1 MLDVKKMLDKL
12 WMIFAVVGV
21 ASAMDIAPFY
31 FEKAADTDVET
42 QEAEWNYLMKYKM
55 FGAHGINF
63 NNTLIRVTDS
73 VGWFGTADGDLNL
86 LKNGQDTIGGPILV
100 GGNIN
105 FHMGPEVFTNGPV
118 NVTGDITVDDTTNF
132 KSKGNL
138 FYGEQ
143 CVKGDVHYLYPGF
156 VDPIGN
162 DSDSI
167 AKRNAKLHFGET
179 AYKDCFDE
187 SKGLKVPVVN
197 QNLRI
202 PTLENDPAT
211 YSTELRT
218 RVHKIKNKETG
229 LLELEQSKTGTF
241 TLGTV
246 ALDDE
251 IVEIYVPWGD
261 PKEYYD
267 IYLDNLNFSNAA
279 TLLLNM
285 QPGGRLTRVFLKNGI
300 TGFSSLSNI
309 AVQYAEYD
317 DDDNLKKEANGDT
330 IYVRQSNEDYN
341 GSVLF
346 YTSKDITFPS
356 FADSS
361 TIQGTFISAG
371 KITIADHMILA
382 GQLLADVIDIN
393 ALFDGKNFIFVS
405 FNSTTLNFD
414 PTALA
419 EGSFIE
425 NNQTV
430 LVPIKLDTL
439 SSVNVSFKYCFD
451 IKDSS
456 LTDSASKIASIQDF
470 NGISHVC
477 GVDTGS
483 VKILEGDTVPHGIY
497 EVYINV
503 AIDTL
508 FEGKEKLPMKVFGLA
523 GAVLPGNKRQGYFEL
538 PIIDDPTPASLKK
551 IVLDSVP
558 ENSPVGTR
566 IDSLIAVRGDKLCT
580 HCKFALVDSTDYVNV
595 SETGLVTVKDSSILD
610 YETITEIKIRVL
622 VIDTLYQKTSDTT
635 VTIPVINVNE
645 DPILD
650 KQEFDI
656 VEHMPPNTRVDSMTW
671 DDKDLA
677 DKFRKD
683 EFEAIG
689 GATDVFT
696 VSPTGVITTKKE
708 LDYETMDTTY
718 ILVVK
723 LKDSSDPTLF
733 DIDTM
738 VIHVHNVNEPP
749 TITTDSLHVT
759 ENSKKGTTVGVVE
772 SKDPDIGDSKS
783 FTLVKDESGCL
794 EMAPD
799 GTVSVKK
806 SDCLD
811 REKTP
816 VVYIT
821 VNVTD
826 AGGLSHTK
834 DIAVV
839 VDDVP
844 GPTIDIV
851 EASNEDTTWKYPEII
866 YTNRDS
872 LNVCW
877 EVNKVRQPCADTTL
891 KPGINRICKEVCDV
905 DGFEGC
911 AQDCFTAYYSDISPV
926 VTVSAANDA
935 NLASNIYT
943 IVERPAD
950 SDTNVYVKDTV
961 SRITVTV
968 TDKDPIDGDTTY
980 SFTIPV
986 DLTRKVNVPQTT
998 YDALSA
1004 VANQTVALDVLHAN
1018 TTSTPINGNSVLNS
1032 YPTKVAGVE
1041 VTVCYVTDNKGN
1053 VVKQAVVNEKGKVD
1067 SIEVITVSYQTVVDG
1082 QTVTI
1087 SYQADAET
1095 GKALYVDGNGGFIAS
1110 KNADRSSGIFKVS
1123 YNYVDKKTNN
1133 SVELT
1138 YVVDRKGN
1146 MVKNPDGDRGYQVS
1160 YTYVDKYGNAAKQA
1174 VFVVLDQT
1182 LPVVEI
1188 LSPVDKQVIRSN
1200 SVKVEWTIDGV
1211 KQDTLVLQGLDK
1223 GPNVIVRFYK
1233 DKAGNEASD
1242 TVYVIM
1248 KDSKDIDISVEQP
1261 VTVVTKDKVDEYYAV
1276 NPPKKGQTFAVSI
1289 RNPSTE
1295 EEVETLIGGD
1305 FKTQDG
1311 SGEDPYPGVKSSKHL
1326 GPTLALDVKLP
1337 TVSGVTGLATLDDLI
1352 LPNGKISNK
1361 GIGVDTTGLDDAAKA
1376 DYREYSVE
1384 EYISEFCERGTPVPA
1399 PGSYSQFNLYDI
1411 TLKTRVWVYTS
1422 LGNYVNDV
1430 GFTQELNDP
1439 NFTDDAGL
1447 TQMFLELKPDRD
1459 GYVHAKNKKLMAT
1472 GAYVYKVDAKLT
1484 NHLRCAIPP
1493 FDGANAKVAGDTFSS
1508 NDELLK
1514 PFGYKRPAHKKKK

>member
-1 MLDVKKMLDKL
+1 MKNVRKMLDKL
-12 WMIFAVVGV
+12 WVIFAMVGTV
-21 ASAMDIAPFY
+21 SAMDIAPFY
-31 FEKAADTDVET
+31 FGEASGKDAES

-63 NNTLIRVTDS
+63 NNMSIWVTDS
-73 VGWFGTADGDLNL
+73 VGWFGTADGALNL
-86 LKNGQDTIGGPILV
+86 LKNGQDTIGGPILI

-105 FHMGPEVFTNGPV
+105 IQMGPEIFTNGPV
-118 NVTGDITVDDTTNF
+118 NVTGDIVITNESNF
-132 KSKGNL
+132 YNNGDYNGNK
-138 FYGEQ
+138 FNGHQ
-143 CVKGDVHYLYPGF
+143 CVAGDVNSLYAALIPT
-156 VDPIGN
+156 DY
-162 DSDSI
+162 
-167 AKRNAKLHFGET
+167 RHFGDDD
-179 AYKDCFDE
+179 YKDCFGD
-187 SKGLKVPVVN
+187 SLDLKVPVVN

-202 PTLENDPAT
+202 PTLQNDPAT
-211 YSTELRT
+211 YSTELRI
-218 RVHKIKNKETG
+218 RVTNLSG
-229 LLELEQSKTGTF
+229 SVEQEGSFNLT
-241 TLGTV
+241 TLSGS
-246 ALDDE
+246 DK
-251 IVEIYVPWGD
+251 IVELYIPWGD

-267 IYLDNLNFSNAA
+267 IYLNDINFSNK
-279 TLLLNM
+279 TTFLINM
-285 QPGGRLTRVFLKNGI
+285 QPGGRLTRVFLDQGF
-300 TGFSSLSNI
+300 TGLSSKTNI

-317 DDDNLKKEANGDT
+317 DDGNVKKESNGDT
-330 IYVRQSNEDYN
+330 TYVRQANEDYN
-341 GSVLF
+341 GTVLF
-346 YTSKDITFPS
+346 YTPKDITFPS
-356 FADSS
+356 FDDNAK
-361 TIQGTFISAG
+361 IQGSFISAG
-371 KITIADHMILA
+371 TITIADHMILA
-382 GQLLADVIDIN
+382 GQLLADEININ
-393 ALFDGKNFIFVS
+393 ALFDGKNFIFVP
-405 FNSTTLNFD
+405 FNPATLDFD

-419 EGSFIE
+419 EGKFIE
-425 NNQTV
+425 NDSTV

-439 SSVNVSFKYCFD
+439 ASVDVSFKYCFD

-456 LTDSASKIASIQDF
+456 LTDPNSKIASIQDF
-470 NGISHVC
+470 NSITPVC
-477 GVDTGS
+477 GKDTGS
-483 VKILEGDTVPHGIY
+483 VKILADDTIPRGIY
-497 EVYINV
+497 NVYINV

-508 FEGKEKLPMKVFGLA
+508 FEGQETLPMKVFGLA
-523 GAVLPGNKRQGYFEL
+523 GAVLPGNKRQGSFSL

-566 IDSLIAVRGDKLCT
+566 IDSLIAIRGDKLCT

-595 SETGLVTVKDSSILD
+595 SESGLVTVKDSSILD
-610 YETITEIKIRVL
+610 YESITEIKIRVF
-622 VIDTLYQKTSDTT
+622 VIDTQYQKISDTT
-635 VTIPVINVNE
+635 VTIPVLNVNE
-645 DPILD
+645 SPILEA
-650 KQEFDI
+650 QEFDI
-656 VEHMPPNTRVDSMTW
+656 AEHMPPKTRVDSIKW
-671 DDKDLA
+671 KEHDSVPE
-677 DKFRKD
+677 FRQD
-683 EFEAIG
+683 IFEAIG
-689 GATDVFT
+689 GATDLFAVD
-696 VSPTGVITTKKE
+696 STGVITTKKE
-708 LDYETMDTTY
+708 LDYETMETTY

-723 LKDSSDPTLF
+723 LVDKNNPALF

-738 VIHVHNVNEPP
+738 TIHVHNVNEPP
-749 TITTDSLHVT
+749 VITTDTLHVT
-759 ENSKKGTTVGVVE
+759 ENPKKGTDVGVVE
-772 SKDPDIGDSKS
+772 AKDPDVGDTWT
-783 FTLVKDESGCL
+783 FTLVKDDSDCF
-794 EMAPD
+794 EMATD
-799 GTVSVKK
+799 GSVTVKK
-806 SDCLD
+806 DNCLD

-816 VVYIT
+816 FVQIT
-821 VNVTD
+821 VKVTD
-826 AGGLSHTK
+826 VGGLSHIKNVT
-834 DIAVV
+834 VV

-851 EASNEDTTWKYPEII
+851 EASNEDTTWKYPEVI
-866 YTNRDS
+866 YTNKDS

-961 SRITVTV
+961 SRITVTI

-986 DLTRKVNVPQTT
+986 DLTKKVNVTQTT

-1032 YPTKVAGVE
+1032 YPTKVAGLD
-1041 VTVCYVTDNKGN
+1041 VTVSYVTDNKGN
-1053 VVKQAVVNEKGKVD
+1053 VVKQTVVNEKGKVD
-1067 SIEVITVSYQTVVDG
+1067 SIEVITISYETVIDG
-1082 QTVTI
+1082 QTVKI

-1123 YNYVDKKTNN
+1123 YDYVDKATGN

-1188 LSPVDKQVIRSN
+1188 LSPTNKQVVRSN

-1211 KQDTLVLQGLDK
+1211 KQDTLVLQGLEK

-1261 VTVVTKDKVDEYYAV
+1261 VTVVTKDKVDEYYAA

-1295 EEVETLIGGD
+1295 EEVETLIGGS
-1305 FKTQDG
+1305 FKTQEG
-1311 SGEDPYPGVKSSKHL
+1311 SGETPYPGVKSSKHL

-1337 TVSGVTGLATLDDLI
+1337 TVSGVGGLATLDDLI

-1361 GIGVDTTGLDDAAKA
+1361 GIGVDTTGLDEEAKA
-1376 DYREYSVE
+1376 GYKEYTVE
-1384 EYISEFCERGTPVPA
+1384 EYVSTFCEPGTTVP
-1399 PGSYSQFNLYDI
+1399 SDLSQFNLYDI
-1411 TLKTRVWVYTS
+1411 KLKTRVWVYTS
-1422 LGNYVNDV
+1422 LGNYVNDI

-1439 NFTDDAGL
+1439 NFANEAGM
-1447 TQMFLELKPDRD
+1447 TQMFLELKPDKD
-1459 GYVHAKNKKLMAT
+1459 GYVHAGNKKLMAT

-1484 NHLRCAIPP
+1484 NHLRCSVPP
-1493 FDGANAKVAGDTFSS
+1493 FDGTNAKVAGDNFSS

-1514 PFGYKRPAHKKKK
+1514 PFGYKRPSHKKK

>member
-1 MLDVKKMLDKL
+1 MKNVRKMLDKL
-12 WMIFAVVGV
+12 WIIFAMVGTV
-21 ASAMDIAPFY
+21 SAMDIAPFY
-31 FEKAADTDVET
+31 FANASGQDAET
-42 QEAEWNYLMKYKM
+42 QEAEWDYLMKYKM
-55 FGAHGINF
+55 FGARAIDFGNGF
-63 NNTLIRVTDS
+63 IRVTDS
-73 VGWFGTADGDLNL
+73 TGWFGTSHGNL
-86 LKNGQDTIGGPILV
+86 YFDNGLDTVGGPILI
-100 GGNIN
+100 GGDIKIK
-105 FHMGPEVFTNGPV
+105 MGPEVFTNGPV
-118 NVTGDITVDDTTNF
+118 NVTGSIVIGQETNF
-132 KSKGNL
+132 ASKPNEFHGH
-138 FYGEQ
+138 Q
-143 CVKGDVHYLYPGF
+143 CVQGDVPG
-156 VDPIGN
+156 VYASLIG
-162 DSDSI
+162 DEY
-167 AKRNAKLHFGET
+167 RHFGVEGT
-179 AYKDCFDE
+179 ASVNSNDGYKDCFDTT
-187 SKGLKVPVVN
+187 KGLKVPEVRS
-197 QNLRI
+197 NLYM
-202 PTLENDPAT
+202 PTLSIVPT
-211 YSTELRT
+211 YSTVLNT
-218 RVHKIKNKETG
+218 RVTNLNTGVVTENSRAETAIEVDNG
-229 LLELEQSKTGTF
+229 
-241 TLGTV
+241 
-246 ALDDE
+246 
-251 IVEIYVPWGD
+251 IYEIYVPEGD
-261 PKEYYD
+261 SKEPFD
-267 IYLDNLNFSNAA
+267 IYLDHITLTNDA
-279 TLLLNM
+279 TLLFNM
-285 QPGGRLTRVFLKNGI
+285 QNGGRLTRIFLENGI
-300 TGFSSLSNI
+300 SFSSQTNI
-309 AVQYAEYD
+309 AVQYD
-317 DDDNLKKEANGDT
+317 TLDNGT
-330 IYVRQSNEDYN
+330 YIRQDNEDYN
-341 GSVLF
+341 GTLLF
-346 YTSKDITFPS
+346 YTTEDIMFQSTNQNGHPS
-356 FADSS
+356 L
-361 TIQGTFISAG
+361 QGSILTTG
-371 KITIADHMILA
+371 TITIKDHIKLA
-382 GQLLADVIDIN
+382 GQLLADSIYIN
-393 ALFDGKNFIFVS
+393 YNFDGSNFIFVP
-405 FNSTTLNFD
+405 FNPVTLDFD

-419 EGSFIE
+419 EGKFIE

-439 SSVNVSFKYCFD
+439 ASVDVSFKYCFD

-456 LTDSASKIASIQDF
+456 LTDPNSKIASIQDF
-470 NGISHVC
+470 NNITPVC
-477 GVDTGS
+477 GKDTGS
-483 VKILEGDTVPHGIY
+483 VKILADDTIPRGIY
-497 EVYINV
+497 NVYINV

-508 FEGKEKLPMKVFGLA
+508 FEGQETLPMKVFGLA
-523 GAVLPGNKRQGYFEL
+523 GAVLPGNKRQGSFSL

-566 IDSLIAVRGDKLCT
+566 IDSLIAIRGDKLCT

-610 YETITEIKIRVL
+610 YESITEIQIRVF
-622 VIDTLYQKTSDTT
+622 VIDTQYQKISDTT
-635 VTIPVINVNE
+635 VTIPVLNVNE
-645 DPILD
+645 SPILD
-650 KQEFDI
+650 AQEFDI
-656 VEHMPPNTRVDSMTW
+656 AEHMPPKTRVDSIKW
-671 DDKDLA
+671 KEHDSIPE
-677 DKFRKD
+677 FRQD
-683 EFEAIG
+683 IFEAIG
-689 GATDVFT
+689 GATDVFA
-696 VSPTGVITTKKE
+696 VDSTGVITTKKE
-708 LDYETMDTTY
+708 LDYETMETTY

-723 LKDSSDPTLF
+723 LVDKNNPALF

-738 VIHVHNVNEPP
+738 TIHVHNVNEPP
-749 TITTDSLHVT
+749 VITTDTLHVT
-759 ENSKKGTTVGVVE
+759 ENPKKGTDVGVVE
-772 SKDPDIGDSKS
+772 AKDPDVGDTWT
-783 FTLVKDESGCL
+783 FTLVKDDSDCF

-799 GTVSVKK
+799 GSVTVKK
-806 SDCLD
+806 DNCLD

-816 VVYIT
+816 FVQIT
-821 VNVTD
+821 VKVTD
-826 AGGLSHTK
+826 VGGLSHVKNVT
-834 DIAVV
+834 VV

-851 EASNEDTTWKYPEII
+851 EASNEDTTWKYPEVI
-866 YTNRDS
+866 YTNKDS

-961 SRITVTV
+961 SRITVTI

-986 DLTRKVNVPQTT
+986 DLTKKVNVPQTT

-1032 YPTKVAGVE
+1032 YPTKVAGLD
-1041 VTVCYVTDNKGN
+1041 VTVSYVTDNKGN

-1067 SIEVITVSYQTVVDG
+1067 SIEVITISYETVIDG
-1082 QTVTI
+1082 QTVTV

-1123 YNYVDKKTNN
+1123 YDYVDKATGN

-1188 LSPVDKQVIRSN
+1188 LSPTNKQVVRSN

-1211 KQDTLVLQGLDK
+1211 KQDTLVLQGLEK

-1261 VTVVTKDKVDEYYAV
+1261 VTVVTKDKVDEYYAA

-1295 EEVETLIGGD
+1295 EEVETLIGGS
-1305 FKTQDG
+1305 FKTQEG
-1311 SGEDPYPGVKSSKHL
+1311 SGETPYPGVKSSKHL

-1337 TVSGVTGLATLDDLI
+1337 TVSGVGGLATLDDLI

-1361 GIGVDTTGLDDAAKA
+1361 GIGVDTTGLDEEAKA
-1376 DYREYSVE
+1376 GYKEYTVE
-1384 EYISEFCERGTPVPA
+1384 EYVSTFCESGTTVP
-1399 PGSYSQFNLYDI
+1399 SDLSQFNLYDI
-1411 TLKTRVWVYTS
+1411 KLKTRVWVYTS
-1422 LGNYVNDV
+1422 LGNYVNDI

-1439 NFTDDAGL
+1439 NFANEAGM
-1447 TQMFLELKPDRD
+1447 TQMFLELKPDKD
-1459 GYVHAKNKKLMAT
+1459 GYVHAGNKKLMAT

-1484 NHLRCAIPP
+1484 NHLRCSIPP
-1493 FDGANAKVAGDTFSS
+1493 FDGNNAKVAGDTFSS

-1514 PFGYKRPAHKKKK
+1514 PFGYKRPSHKKK

>member
-1 MLDVKKMLDKL
+1 MKNVRKMLDKL
-12 WMIFAVVGV
+12 WIIFAMVGTV
-21 ASAMDIAPFY
+21 SAMDIAPFY
-31 FEKAADTDVET
+31 FANASGQDAET
-42 QEAEWNYLMKYKM
+42 QEAEWDYLMKYKM
-55 FGAHGINF
+55 FGARAIDFGNGF
-63 NNTLIRVTDS
+63 IRVTDS
-73 VGWFGTADGDLNL
+73 TGWFGTSHGNL
-86 LKNGQDTIGGPILV
+86 YFDNGLDTVGGPILI
-100 GGNIN
+100 GGDIKIK
-105 FHMGPEVFTNGPV
+105 MGPEVFTNGPV
-118 NVTGDITVDDTTNF
+118 NVTGSIVIGQETNF
-132 KSKGNL
+132 ASKPNEFHGH
-138 FYGEQ
+138 Q
-143 CVKGDVHYLYPGF
+143 CVQGDVPG
-156 VDPIGN
+156 VYASLIG
-162 DSDSI
+162 DEY
-167 AKRNAKLHFGET
+167 RHFGVEGT
-179 AYKDCFDE
+179 ASVNSNDGYKDCFDTT
-187 SKGLKVPVVN
+187 KGLKVPEVRS
-197 QNLRI
+197 NLYM
-202 PTLENDPAT
+202 PTLSIVPT
-211 YSTELRT
+211 YSTVLNT
-218 RVHKIKNKETG
+218 RVTNLNTGVVTENSRAETAIEVDNG
-229 LLELEQSKTGTF
+229 
-241 TLGTV
+241 
-246 ALDDE
+246 
-251 IVEIYVPWGD
+251 IYEIYVPEGD
-261 PKEYYD
+261 SKEPFD
-267 IYLDNLNFSNAA
+267 IYLDHITLTNDA
-279 TLLLNM
+279 TLLFNM
-285 QPGGRLTRVFLKNGI
+285 QNGGRLTRIFLENGI
-300 TGFSSLSNI
+300 SFSSQTNI
-309 AVQYAEYD
+309 AVQYD
-317 DDDNLKKEANGDT
+317 TLDNGT
-330 IYVRQSNEDYN
+330 YIRQDNEDYN
-341 GSVLF
+341 GTLLF
-346 YTSKDITFPS
+346 YTTEDIMFQSTNQNGHPS
-356 FADSS
+356 L
-361 TIQGTFISAG
+361 QGSILTTG
-371 KITIADHMILA
+371 TITIKDHIKLA
-382 GQLLADVIDIN
+382 GQLLADSIYIN
-393 ALFDGKNFIFVS
+393 YNFDGSNFIFVP
-405 FNSTTLNFD
+405 FNPVTLDFD

-419 EGSFIE
+419 EGKFIE

-439 SSVNVSFKYCFD
+439 ASVDVSFKYCFD

-456 LTDSASKIASIQDF
+456 LTDPNSKIASIQDF
-470 NGISHVC
+470 NNITPVC
-477 GVDTGS
+477 GKDTGS
-483 VKILEGDTVPHGIY
+483 VKILADDTIPRGIY
-497 EVYINV
+497 NVYINV

-508 FEGKEKLPMKVFGLA
+508 FEGQETLPMKVFGLA
-523 GAVLPGNKRQGYFEL
+523 GAVLPGNKRQGSFSL

-566 IDSLIAVRGDKLCT
+566 IDSLIAIRGDKLCT

-595 SETGLVTVKDSSILD
+595 SESGLVTVKDSSILD
-610 YETITEIKIRVL
+610 YESITEIQIRVF
-622 VIDTLYQKTSDTT
+622 VIDTQYQKISDTT
-635 VTIPVINVNE
+635 VTIPVLNVNE
-645 DPILD
+645 SPILD
-650 KQEFDI
+650 AQEFDI
-656 VEHMPPNTRVDSMTW
+656 AEHMPPKTRVDSIKW
-671 DDKDLA
+671 KEHDSIPE
-677 DKFRKD
+677 FRQD
-683 EFEAIG
+683 IFEAIG
-689 GATDVFT
+689 GATDVFA
-696 VSPTGVITTKKE
+696 VDSTGVITTKKE
-708 LDYETMDTTY
+708 LDYETMETTY

-723 LKDSSDPTLF
+723 LVDKNNPALF

-738 VIHVHNVNEPP
+738 TIHVHNVNEPP
-749 TITTDSLHVT
+749 VITTDTLHVT
-759 ENSKKGTTVGVVE
+759 ENPKKGTDVGVVE
-772 SKDPDIGDSKS
+772 AKDPDVGDTWT
-783 FTLVKDESGCL
+783 FTLVKDDSDCF

-799 GTVSVKK
+799 GSVTVKK
-806 SDCLD
+806 DNCLD

-816 VVYIT
+816 FVQIT
-821 VNVTD
+821 VKVTD
-826 AGGLSHTK
+826 VGGLSHVKNVT
-834 DIAVV
+834 VV

-851 EASNEDTTWKYPEII
+851 EASNEDTTWKYPEVI
-866 YTNRDS
+866 YTNKDS

-961 SRITVTV
+961 SRITVTI

-986 DLTRKVNVPQTT
+986 DLTKKVNVPQTT

-1032 YPTKVAGVE
+1032 YPTKVAGLD
-1041 VTVCYVTDNKGN
+1041 VTVSYVTDNKGN

-1067 SIEVITVSYQTVVDG
+1067 SIEVITISYETVIDG
-1082 QTVTI
+1082 QTVTV

-1123 YNYVDKKTNN
+1123 YDYVDKATGN

-1188 LSPVDKQVIRSN
+1188 LSPTNKQVVRSN

-1211 KQDTLVLQGLDK
+1211 KQDTLVLQGLEK

-1261 VTVVTKDKVDEYYAV
+1261 VTVVTKDKVDEYYAA

-1295 EEVETLIGGD
+1295 EEVETLIGGS
-1305 FKTQDG
+1305 FKTQEG
-1311 SGEDPYPGVKSSKHL
+1311 SGETPYPGVKSSKHL

-1337 TVSGVTGLATLDDLI
+1337 TVSGVGGLATLDDLI

-1361 GIGVDTTGLDDAAKA
+1361 GIGVDTTGLDEEAKA
-1376 DYREYSVE
+1376 GYKEYTVE
-1384 EYISEFCERGTPVPA
+1384 EYVSTFCESGTTVP
-1399 PGSYSQFNLYDI
+1399 SDLSQFNLYDI
-1411 TLKTRVWVYTS
+1411 KLKTRVWVYTS
-1422 LGNYVNDV
+1422 LGNYVNDI

-1439 NFTDDAGL
+1439 NFANEAGM
-1447 TQMFLELKPDRD
+1447 TQMFLELKPDKD
-1459 GYVHAKNKKLMAT
+1459 GYVHAGNKKLMAT

-1484 NHLRCAIPP
+1484 NHLRCSIPP
-1493 FDGANAKVAGDTFSS
+1493 FDGNNAKVAGDTFSS

-1514 PFGYKRPAHKKKK
+1514 PFGYKRPSHKKK

>member
-1 MLDVKKMLDKL
+1 MKNVRKMLDKL
-12 WMIFAVVGV
+12 WIIFAMVGTV
-21 ASAMDIAPFY
+21 SAMDIAPFY
-31 FEKAADTDVET
+31 FANASGQDAET
-42 QEAEWNYLMKYKM
+42 QEAEWDYLMKYKM
-55 FGAHGINF
+55 FGARAIDFGNGF
-63 NNTLIRVTDS
+63 IRVTDS
-73 VGWFGTADGDLNL
+73 TGWFGTSHGNL
-86 LKNGQDTIGGPILV
+86 YFDNGLDTVGGPILI
-100 GGNIN
+100 GGDIKIK
-105 FHMGPEVFTNGPV
+105 MGPEVFTNGPV
-118 NVTGDITVDDTTNF
+118 NVTGSIVIGQETNF
-132 KSKGNL
+132 ASKPNEFHGH
-138 FYGEQ
+138 Q
-143 CVKGDVHYLYPGF
+143 CVQGDVPG
-156 VDPIGN
+156 VYASLIG
-162 DSDSI
+162 DEY
-167 AKRNAKLHFGET
+167 RHFGVEGT
-179 AYKDCFDE
+179 ASVNSNDGYKDCFDTT
-187 SKGLKVPVVN
+187 KGLKVPEVRN
-197 QNLRI
+197 NLYM
-202 PTLENDPAT
+202 PTLSIVPT
-211 YSTELRT
+211 YSTVLNT
-218 RVHKIKNKETG
+218 RVTNLNTGVVTENSRAETAIEVDNG
-229 LLELEQSKTGTF
+229 
-241 TLGTV
+241 
-246 ALDDE
+246 
-251 IVEIYVPWGD
+251 IYEIYVPEGD
-261 PKEYYD
+261 SKEPFD
-267 IYLDNLNFSNAA
+267 IYLDHISLANDA
-279 TLLLNM
+279 TLLFNM
-285 QPGGRLTRVFLKNGI
+285 QNGGRLTRIFLEKGI
-300 TGFSSLSNI
+300 SFSSLTNI
-309 AVQYAEYD
+309 AVQYD
-317 DDDNLKKEANGDT
+317 TLCNGT
-330 IYVRQSNEDYN
+330 YIRQDNEDYN
-341 GSVLF
+341 GTLLF
-346 YTSKDITFPS
+346 YTTADIRFQSTNQDSHPS
-356 FADSS
+356 LQGSILTTG
-361 TIQGTFISAG
+361 TIVIN
-371 KITIADHMILA
+371 DHIKLA
-382 GQLLADVIDIN
+382 GQLLADSIYIN
-393 ALFDGKNFIFVS
+393 YNFDGSNFIFVP
-405 FNSTTLNFD
+405 FNPATLDFD

-419 EGSFIE
+419 EGKFIE

-439 SSVNVSFKYCFD
+439 ASVDVSFKYCFD

-456 LTDSASKIASIQDF
+456 LTDPNSKIASIQDF
-470 NGISHVC
+470 NNITPVC
-477 GVDTGS
+477 GKDTGS
-483 VKILEGDTVPHGIY
+483 VKILADDTIPRGIY
-497 EVYINV
+497 NVYINV

-508 FEGKEKLPMKVFGLA
+508 FEGQETLPMKVFGLA
-523 GAVLPGNKRQGYFEL
+523 GAVLPGNKRQGSFSL

-566 IDSLIAVRGDKLCT
+566 IDSLIAIRGDKLCT

-595 SETGLVTVKDSSILD
+595 SESGLVTVKDSSILD
-610 YETITEIKIRVL
+610 YESITEIQIRVF
-622 VIDTLYQKTSDTT
+622 VIDTQYQKISDTT
-635 VTIPVINVNE
+635 VTIPVLNVNE
-645 DPILD
+645 SPILD
-650 KQEFDI
+650 AQEFDI
-656 VEHMPPNTRVDSMTW
+656 AEHMPPKTRVDSIKW
-671 DDKDLA
+671 KEHDSIPE
-677 DKFRKD
+677 FRQD
-683 EFEAIG
+683 IFEAIG
-689 GATDVFT
+689 GATDVFA
-696 VSPTGVITTKKE
+696 VDSTGVITTKKE
-708 LDYETMDTTY
+708 LDYETMETTY

-723 LKDSSDPTLF
+723 LVDKNNPALF

-738 VIHVHNVNEPP
+738 TIHVHNVNEPP
-749 TITTDSLHVT
+749 VITTDTLHVT
-759 ENSKKGTTVGVVE
+759 ENPKKGTDVGVVE
-772 SKDPDIGDSKS
+772 AKDPDVGDTWT
-783 FTLVKDESGCL
+783 FTLVKDDSDCF

-799 GTVSVKK
+799 GSVTVKK
-806 SDCLD
+806 DNCLD

-816 VVYIT
+816 FVQIT
-821 VNVTD
+821 VKVTD
-826 AGGLSHTK
+826 VGGLSHIKNVT
-834 DIAVV
+834 VV

-851 EASNEDTTWKYPEII
+851 EASNEDTTWKYPEVI
-866 YTNRDS
+866 YTNKDS

-961 SRITVTV
+961 SRITVTI

-986 DLTRKVNVPQTT
+986 DLTKKVNVTQTT

-1032 YPTKVAGVE
+1032 YPTKVAGLD
-1041 VTVCYVTDNKGN
+1041 VTVSYVTDNKGN

-1067 SIEVITVSYQTVVDG
+1067 SIEVITISYETVIDG
-1082 QTVTI
+1082 QTVTV

-1123 YNYVDKKTNN
+1123 YDYVDKATGN

-1188 LSPVDKQVIRSN
+1188 LSPTNKQVVRSN

-1211 KQDTLVLQGLDK
+1211 KQDTLVLQGLEK

-1261 VTVVTKDKVDEYYAV
+1261 VTVVTKDKVDEYYAA

-1295 EEVETLIGGD
+1295 EEVETLIGGS
-1305 FKTQDG
+1305 FKTQEG
-1311 SGEDPYPGVKSSKHL
+1311 SGETPYPGVKSSKHL

-1337 TVSGVTGLATLDDLI
+1337 TVSGVGGLATLDDLI

-1361 GIGVDTTGLDDAAKA
+1361 GIGVDTTGLDEEAKA
-1376 DYREYSVE
+1376 GYKEYTVE
-1384 EYISEFCERGTPVPA
+1384 EYVSTFCESGTTVP
-1399 PGSYSQFNLYDI
+1399 SDLSQFNLYDI
-1411 TLKTRVWVYTS
+1411 KLKTRVWVYTS
-1422 LGNYVNDV
+1422 LGNYVNDI

-1439 NFTDDAGL
+1439 NFANEAGM
-1447 TQMFLELKPDRD
+1447 TQMFLELKPDKD
-1459 GYVHAKNKKLMAT
+1459 GYVHAGNKKLMAT

-1484 NHLRCAIPP
+1484 NHLRCSIPP
-1493 FDGANAKVAGDTFSS
+1493 FDGNNAKVAGDTFSS

-1514 PFGYKRPAHKKKK
+1514 PFGYKRPSHKKK

>member
-31 FEKAADTDVET
+31 FENASGLDPKS
-42 QEAEWNYLMKYKM
+42 QEAEWDYLMKYKM
-55 FGAHGINF
+55 FGASGIKFENGD
-63 NNTLIRVTDS
+63 IRVTDS
-73 VGWFGTADGDLNL
+73 VGWFGTSHGDFTLQ
-86 LKNGQDTIGGPILV
+86 NGGDVVGGPILI
-100 GGNIN
+100 GGNLDIK
-105 FHMGPEVFTNGPV
+105 MGPELFANGPV
-118 NVTGDITVDDTTNF
+118 NVTGNIVVGQETNF
-132 KSKGNL
+132 ASKPNEFHGH
-138 FYGEQ
+138 Q
-143 CVKGDVHYLYPGF
+143 CVYGDVPNVYAAL
-156 VDPIGN
+156 IG
-162 DSDSI
+162 DEY
-167 AKRNAKLHFGET
+167 RHFGVEGKT
-179 AYKDCFDE
+179 SVNSNYGYNDCFDTT
-187 SKGLKVPVVN
+187 KGLKVPEVRN
-197 QNLRI
+197 NLYM
-202 PTLENDPAT
+202 PTLSVNPT
-211 YSTELRT
+211 YSTQLKT
-218 RVHKIKNKETG
+218 RVTNLNTG
-229 LLELEQSKTGTF
+229 EVVEQTGA
-241 TLGTV
+241 V
-246 ALDDE
+246 SAVE
-251 IVEIYVPWGD
+251 VNNMVYEIYVPEGD
-261 PKEYYD
+261 SKEPFD
-267 IYLDNLNFSNAA
+267 IYLDHITLTNDA
-279 TLLLNM
+279 TLLFNM
-285 QPGGRLTRVFLKNGI
+285 QNGGRLTRIFLENGI
-300 TGFSSLSNI
+300 SFSSQTNI
-309 AVQYAEYD
+309 AVQYD
-317 DDDNLKKEANGDT
+317 TLDNGT
-330 IYVRQSNEDYN
+330 YIRQDNEDYN
-341 GSVLF
+341 GTLLF
-346 YTSKDITFPS
+346 YTTEDIMFQSTNQNSHPS
-356 FADSS
+356 L
-361 TIQGTFISAG
+361 QGSILTTG
-371 KITIADHMILA
+371 TITINDHIKLA
-382 GQLLADVIDIN
+382 GQLLANMIRIN
-393 ALFDGKNFIFVS
+393 FNFDGSNFIFVP
-405 FNSTTLNFD
+405 FNPVTLTFD

-430 LVPIKLDTL
+430 LVPIKLDSL
-439 SSVNVSFKYCFD
+439 SSVDVSFKYCFD

-566 IDSLIAVRGDKLCT
+566 IDSLVAIRGDKFCT

-595 SETGLVTVKDSSILD
+595 SETGLVTVKDSTILD
-610 YETITEIKIRVL
+610 YETITEIKIRVF

-696 VSPTGVITTKKE
+696 VSPTGVIATKKE

-759 ENSKKGTTVGVVE
+759 ENSKKGTIVGVVE

-794 EMAPD
+794 EVAPD

-821 VNVTD
+821 VKVTD

-834 DIAVV
+834 NIAVV

-877 EVNKVRQPCADTTL
+877 EVNMVRQPCADTTL

-1018 TTSTPINGNSVLNS
+1018 TTSTPINGNSVLNT

-1041 VTVCYVTDNKGN
+1041 VTVSYVTDNKGN

-1082 QTVTI
+1082 QIVTI

-1305 FKTQDG
+1305 FETQDG

-1399 PGSYSQFNLYDI
+1399 PGGYSQFNLYDI